1 LVGRSCWVA
10 IAQISPNI
18 DNTLPITLNALA
30 YDNACKYLA
39 EKFPESFIE
48 WLLPL
53 APPTPVEVLKTEL
66 IQEPIRADSLT
77 FLKAGNQILHIEFE
91 TRPYS
96 EPPLPF
102 RMLDYYVRL
111 KRQYGGSV
119 HQVVIFL
126 REIVS
131 EQVLLSKYEDG
142 ATRHPYQVIRLWEQD
157 PNFLLSSTGL
167 LPLATLSKT
176 NEPRQLLQQVAN
188 QVATIEETKQQ
199 ADVLACSQV
208 LAGLRFDKKLI
219 RQLLRKETMRESVI
233 YQEIHEEGL
242 LEGIQQGIQQG
253 QKREAVSFVMRQ
265 LTRRVGELAPELEVQ
280 IQSLS
285 VDTLEDLGEA
295 LLDFTGVED
304 LVSWLGERLS

>member
-1 LVGRSCWVA
+1 M
-10 IAQISPNI
+10 
-18 DNTLPITLNALA
+18 A
-30 YDNACKYLA
+30 YDNTCKYLA
-39 EKFPESFIE
+39 EKFPESFIK

-53 APPTPVEVLKTEL
+53 AQLTPVEVLKTEL
-66 IQEPIRADSLT
+66 IQEPIRADSVT

-96 EPPLPF
+96 KPPLPF

-111 KRQYGGSV
+111 KRQYGVSV

-126 REIVS
+126 REMVS
-131 EQVLLSKYEDG
+131 EQALVSKYEDG
-142 ATRHPYQVIRLWEQD
+142 ETQHPYQVIRLWEQD
-157 PNFLLSSTGL
+157 PNLLLSSPGL

-176 NEPRQLLQQVAN
+176 TEPRQLLQQVAN
-188 QVATIEETKQQ
+188 RVATIEESQQQ

-208 LAGLRFDKKLI
+208 LAGLRFEKKLI

-233 YQEIHEEGL
+233 YQEIHEEGR
-242 LEGIQQGIQQG
+242 QG
-253 QKREAVSFVMRQ
+253 EAVSLVTRQ
-265 LTRRVGELAPELEVQ
+265 LTRRVGALSPELEAQ

-285 VDTLEDLGEA
+285 VEVLEDLGEA

-304 LVSWLGERLS
+304 LVSWLAERHS

>member
-1 LVGRSCWVA
+1 VIYFAKIKLRCYFFT
-10 IAQISPNI
+10 P
-18 DNTLPITLNALA
+18 LA
-30 YDNACKYLA
+30 YDNTCKYLA
-39 EKFPESFIE
+39 EKFPESFIQ
-48 WLLPL
+48 WLLPQVQ
-53 APPTPVEVLKTEL
+53 PTSVEVLKTEL

-77 FLKAGNQILHIEFE
+77 FLKAGSQILHIEFE

-96 EPPLPF
+96 EPPIPF
-102 RMLDYYVRL
+102 RILDYYVRL

-126 REIVS
+126 REMVS

-142 ATRHPYQVIRLWEQD
+142 ETRHPYQVIRLWEQD
-157 PNFLLSSTGL
+157 PNFLLSSPGL

-176 NEPRQLLQQVAN
+176 SEPRQLLQQVAN
-188 QVATIEETKQQ
+188 RVAKIEETKQQ

-242 LEGIQQGIQQG
+242 LEGIQQG

-265 LTRRVGELAPELEVQ
+265 LTRRVGELSPELEAQ

-285 VDTLEDLGEA
+285 VETLEDLGEA

-304 LVSWLGERLS
+304 LVSWLGDNTR

>member
-1 LVGRSCWVA
+1 
-10 IAQISPNI
+10 
-18 DNTLPITLNALA
+18 LA

-39 EKFPESFIE
+39 EKFPESFIQ
-48 WLLPL
+48 WLLPQ
-53 APPTPVEVLKTEL
+53 AQPTPVEVLKTEL

-131 EQVLLSKYEDG
+131 EQVSVSKYQDG
-142 ATRHPYQVIRLWEQD
+142 GTRHPYQVIRMWEQD
-157 PNFLLSSTGL
+157 PNFLLSSPGL

-176 NEPRQLLQQVAN
+176 NEPRQLLQQVADR
-188 QVATIEETKQQ
+188 VATIEETKQQ

-208 LAGLRFDKKLI
+208 LAGLRFEKKLI

-242 LEGIQQGIQQG
+242 LEGIQRGIQRGVQ
-253 QKREAVSFVMRQ
+253 REVSLITRL
-265 LTRRVGELAPELEVQ
+265 LTRRVGELSPELQAQ

-285 VDTLEDLGEA
+285 VETLEDLGEA

-304 LVSWLGERLS
+304 LVSWLGDNTGHR

>member
-1 LVGRSCWVA
+1 M
-10 IAQISPNI
+10 
-18 DNTLPITLNALA
+18 A
-30 YDNACKYLA
+30 YDNTCKYLA
-39 EKFPESFIE
+39 EKFPESFIK

-53 APPTPVEVLKTEL
+53 AQLTPVEVLKTEL
-66 IQEPIRADSLT
+66 IQEPIRADSVT

-96 EPPLPF
+96 KPPLPF

-111 KRQYGGSV
+111 KRQYGVSV

-126 REIVS
+126 REMVS
-131 EQVLLSKYEDG
+131 EEALVSKYEDG
-142 ATRHPYQVIRLWEQD
+142 ETQHPYQVIRLWEQD
-157 PNFLLSSTGL
+157 PNLLLSSPGL

-176 NEPRQLLQQVAN
+176 TEPRQLLQQVAN
-188 QVATIEETKQQ
+188 RVATIEESQQQ

-208 LAGLRFDKKLI
+208 LAGLRFEKKLI

-233 YQEIHEEGL
+233 YQEIHEEGR
-242 LEGIQQGIQQG
+242 QG
-253 QKREAVSFVMRQ
+253 EAVSLVTRQ
-265 LTRRVGELAPELEVQ
+265 LTRRVGALSPELEAQ

-285 VDTLEDLGEA
+285 VEVLEDLGEA

-304 LVSWLGERLS
+304 LVSWLAERHS

>member
-1 LVGRSCWVA
+1 M
-10 IAQISPNI
+10 
-18 DNTLPITLNALA
+18 A

-39 EKFPESFIE
+39 EKFPESFIQ
-48 WLLPL
+48 WLLPQ
-53 APPTPVEVLKTEL
+53 AQPTLVEVLKTEL

-77 FLKAGNQILHIEFE
+77 FLKAGHQILHIEFE

-111 KRQYGGSV
+111 KRQYGCSV
-119 HQVVIFL
+119 HQVAIFL
-126 REIVS
+126 RETTS

-142 ATRHPYQVIRLWEQD
+142 ATQHPYQVIRLWEQD
-157 PNFLLSSTGL
+157 PNFLLSSPGL

-176 NEPRQLLQQVAN
+176 NEPRQLLQQVADR
-188 QVATIEETKQQ
+188 VATIEETKQQ

-253 QKREAVSFVMRQ
+253 IQRGLQREISLVTRL
-265 LTRRVGELAPELEVQ
+265 LTRRVGVLSPELQAQ
-280 IQSLS
+280 IQALS
-285 VDTLEDLGEA
+285 VETLEDLGEA

-304 LVSWLGERLS
+304 LVSWLAERQS

>member
-1 LVGRSCWVA
+1 M
-10 IAQISPNI
+10 
-18 DNTLPITLNALA
+18 A

-39 EKFPESFIE
+39 EKFPESFIQ
-48 WLLPL
+48 WLLPQ
-53 APPTPVEVLKTEL
+53 APTTPVEVLKTEL

-96 EPPLPF
+96 QPPLPF

-126 REIVS
+126 REMVS
-131 EQVLLSKYEDG
+131 EQVLLSKYQDG
-142 ATRHPYQVIRLWEQD
+142 ETRHPYQVIRLWEQD
-157 PNFLLSSTGL
+157 PNLLLSSPGL

-176 NEPRQLLQQVAN
+176 TEPRQLLQQVAN
-188 QVATIEETKQQ
+188 RVATIEESKEQ

-242 LEGIQQGIQQG
+242 LEGIQRGIQQG
-253 QKREAVSFVMRQ
+253 IQRGIQQGIQRGVQREASLVIRL
-265 LTRRVGELAPELEVQ
+265 LTRRVGALSPEMEAQ

-285 VDTLEDLGEA
+285 VETLEDLGEA
-295 LLDFTGVED
+295 LLDFTEVED

>member
-1 LVGRSCWVA
+1 MVSQLLGWVV
-10 IAQISPNI
+10 P
-18 DNTLPITLNALA
+18 TLSSRLSLIKLKQPGFTPLA
-30 YDNACKYLA
+30 YDNTCKYLA
-39 EKFPESFIE
+39 EKFPESFIK

-53 APPTPVEVLKTEL
+53 AQLTPVEVLKTEL
-66 IQEPIRADSLT
+66 IQEPIRADSVT

-96 EPPLPF
+96 KPPLPF

-111 KRQYGGSV
+111 KRQYGVSV

-126 REIVS
+126 REMVS
-131 EQVLLSKYEDG
+131 EQALVSKYEDG
-142 ATRHPYQVIRLWEQD
+142 ETQHPYQVIRLWEQD
-157 PNFLLSSTGL
+157 PNLLLSSPGL

-176 NEPRQLLQQVAN
+176 TEPRQLLQQVAN
-188 QVATIEETKQQ
+188 RVATIEESQQQ

-208 LAGLRFDKKLI
+208 LAGLRFEKKLI

-233 YQEIHEEGL
+233 YQEIHEEGR
-242 LEGIQQGIQQG
+242 QG
-253 QKREAVSFVMRQ
+253 EAVSLVTRQ
-265 LTRRVGELAPELEVQ
+265 LTRRVGALSPELEAQ

-285 VDTLEDLGEA
+285 VEVLEDLGEA

-304 LVSWLGERLS
+304 LVSWLAERHS